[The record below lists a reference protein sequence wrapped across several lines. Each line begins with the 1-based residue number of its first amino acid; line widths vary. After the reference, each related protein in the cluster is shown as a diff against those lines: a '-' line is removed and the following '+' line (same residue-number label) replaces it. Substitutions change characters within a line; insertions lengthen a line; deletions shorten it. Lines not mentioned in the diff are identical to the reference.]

1 VRLPEREIPRK
12 SVRVGWKEVCFNGWG
27 IEREDVVE
35 WVVLC
40 KWTCAGE
47 VDVER
52 IYVELEE
59 MLRDVISE

>member
-1 VRLPEREIPRK
+1 MERE
-12 SVRVGWKEVCFNGWG
+12 E
-27 IEREDVVE
+27 VVE

-52 IYVELEE
+52 MYVELEE